1 MPSNNN
7 KNKKK
12 GGGNL
17 TGLITLIAWALFLTV
32 IINYM
37 ANFSLNNAGSQRSAR
52 AEILYTDFL
61 DMVRND
67 EVASVSFTSELI
79 NITPVE
85 GYIYID
91 ENGNEISGDIT
102 LYTSIIN
109 SEAMFTLLDAH
120 DVPYTKPYVAK
131 MSPVWSV
138 LLSMAPFLL
147 IILLTLFMFRG
158 IGGKGGMGGM
168 MNVGKSNA
176 KVYMEKS
183 TGVTFADV
191 AGQDEAKESL
201 EEIIDFLHN
210 PGKYTAIGAK
220 LPKGA
225 LLVGSPGTG
234 KTLLAKAVAGE
245 AKVPFFSISGS
256 DFVEMFV
263 GVGASRVRDLFK
275 EAAKVAPCI
284 IFIDEIDTIG
294 KSRDASKFG
303 GNDEREQTLNQLL
316 SELDGFDP
324 SKGIIVLGATNR
336 PEVLDKALLRPGRFD
351 RRITVDRPNLAGRL
365 ATLQVHTRNIRLSE
379 DVDLNKIAQATAGCV
394 GADLANL
401 VNEAALRAVRL
412 GRHAVNQE
420 DLLVSFETVIAGTE
434 KKGTVLTEKE
444 KRLIAYHEVG
454 HALVAAMQKGTEPV
468 QKITIVPHTQGA
480 LGYTMQTPEEERYL
494 MDRDEIYAEIRTML
508 GGRAAEKVAFNTMT
522 TGASNDI
529 ERATDLA
536 RKMITM
542 YGMSDKFGVMGLAT
556 IQNQYLDGQM
566 GLTCAQDTAAQ
577 VDTEIHKVLER
588 CFAEAVEILENNR
601 ALLDEIS
608 SYLLIKETITG
619 AEMMSIIHNE
629 HPVAIEDGEAQG
641 AIAGESAP
649 EGGASQDA
657 PAAPEASPAEN
668 AAAAA
673 PENAQDAASA
683 PAAEPAAPANA
694 PQSPAAPREG
704 DPADDA
710 QK

>member
-1 MPSNNN
+1 MPSNDK
-7 KNKKK
+7 KNKKRK
-12 GGGNL
+12 NSNM
-17 TGLITLIAWALFLTV
+17 TGLVTLIAWALFLTV

-37 ANFSLNNAGSQRSAR
+37 ANYSMRNNDARSAK
-52 AEILYTDFL
+52 AEILFTDL
-61 DMVRND
+61 VDMVKND
-67 EVASVSFTSELI
+67 EVASVSFTDELI

-85 GYIYID
+85 GYIYTD
-91 ENGNEISGDIT
+91 PDGQEYTGNIT
-102 LYTSIIN
+102 LFTSIIN
-109 SEAMFTLLDAH
+109 SSNLFTLLDEH

-131 MSPVWSV
+131 MSPVLSV

-147 IILLTLFMFRG
+147 ILGLTFFMFRG
-158 IGGKGGMGGM
+158 VGGKGGMGGM
-168 MNVGKSNA
+168 MNVGKANA

-201 EEIIDFLHN
+201 VEIIDFLHN

-412 GRHAVNQE
+412 GRHAVNQN
-420 DLLVSFETVIAGTE
+420 DLLVSFETVIAGSE

-444 KRLIAYHEVG
+444 KRLVAYHEVG

-480 LGYTMQTPEEERYL
+480 LGYTMQTPEEERFL
-494 MDRDEIYAEIRTML
+494 MDRDEIYAELRILL

-566 GLTCAQDTAAQ
+566 GLTCAQDTAAE
-577 VDTEIHKVLER
+577 VDDEIHAVLMH
-588 CFAEAVEILENNR
+588 CFGEAVQILEDNR
-601 ALLDEIS
+601 TLLDEIAG
-608 SYLLIKETITG
+608 YLLIKETITG
-619 AEMMSIIHNE
+619 AEMMSFIHNE
-629 HPVAIEDGEAQG
+629 PI
-641 AIAGESAP
+641 
-649 EGGASQDA
+649 
-657 PAAPEASPAEN
+657 
-668 AAAAA
+668 
-673 PENAQDAASA
+673 
-683 PAAEPAAPANA
+683 AAEPAPAAQSDDAAAEDPSAVPAGEMRSSADAAPAEVSPEPSADSTPPTTPA
-694 PQSPAAPREG
+694 PSSEESSSRLNE
-704 DPADDA
+704 DHL
-710 QK
+710 

>member
-1 MPSNNN
+1 MSKFIRNLVFYLLVVILGVWIYDYYNASNVPKNEMSYSNFMKEVQQDDVKSVTIVDNSVIKGKLKSGAEFTTIAPRDDKMVDTLRARDVEIRAELPPQPSMLSSLLTSLLPMVVIVILWFFMMNNAQ
-7 KNKKK
+7 
-12 GGGNL
+12 GGGSK
-17 TGLITLIAWALFLTV
+17 V
-32 IINYM
+32 M
-37 ANFSLNNAGSQRSAR
+37 
-52 AEILYTDFL
+52 
-61 DMVRND
+61 
-67 EVASVSFTSELI
+67 SF
-79 NITPVE
+79 
-85 GYIYID
+85 
-91 ENGNEISGDIT
+91 
-102 LYTSIIN
+102 
-109 SEAMFTLLDAH
+109 
-120 DVPYTKPYVAK
+120 
-131 MSPVWSV
+131 
-138 LLSMAPFLL
+138 
-147 IILLTLFMFRG
+147 
-158 IGGKGGMGGM
+158 
-168 MNVGKSNA
+168 GKSKA
-176 KVYMEKS
+176 KLYGDGKS
-183 TGVTFADV
+183 KVTFKDV
-191 AGQDEAKESL
+191 AGADEAKQEL
-201 EEIIDFLHN
+201 EEVVEFLKA
-210 PGKYTAIGAK
+210 PQKYNQLGAK
-220 LPKGA
+220 IPKGV
-225 LLVGSPGTG
+225 LLYGPPGTG

-412 GRHAVNQE
+412 GRHAVNQN
-420 DLLVSFETVIAGTE
+420 DLLVSFETVIAGSE

-444 KRLIAYHEVG
+444 KRLVAYHEVG

-480 LGYTMQTPEEERYL
+480 LGYTMQTPEEERFL
-494 MDRDEIYAEIRTML
+494 MDRDEIYAELRILL

-566 GLTCAQDTAAQ
+566 GLTCAQDTAAE
-577 VDTEIHKVLER
+577 VDDEIHAVLMH
-588 CFAEAVEILENNR
+588 CFGEAVQILEDNR
-601 ALLDEIS
+601 TLLDEIAG
-608 SYLLIKETITG
+608 YLLIKETITG
-619 AEMMSIIHNE
+619 AEMMSFIHNE
-629 HPVAIEDGEAQG
+629 PI
-641 AIAGESAP
+641 
-649 EGGASQDA
+649 
-657 PAAPEASPAEN
+657 
-668 AAAAA
+668 
-673 PENAQDAASA
+673 
-683 PAAEPAAPANA
+683 AAEPA
-694 PQSPAAPREG
+694 PAAQSDDAAAEDLSAVPAGEMRSS
-704 DPADDA
+704 ADDA
-710 QK
+710 PAEVSPEPSADSTPPTTPAPSSEESSSRLNEDHL